1 MVVTGM
7 LWFAIV
13 SFKGEA
19 DDDDDDATTGLSSRF
34 ERAQNDAIEDGNT
47 EKVLPSP
54 RSAALAI
61 CLLLLP

>member
-19 DDDDDDATTGLSSRF
+19 DDDDDATTGLSSRF

-61 CLLLLP
+61 FLLLLP